1 MKKEVALNKIHEALA
16 LLEESFREEIDAF
29 NTFYADIE
37 TLKKITSVQDEKIAC
52 LEAENHT
59 QEQKIIYLENKL
71 DKQQEKN
78 ERIVRI
84 LMED

>member
-16 LLEESFREEIDAF
+16 LLEESFREEVEVF
-29 NTFYADIE
+29 NTIYEDIK
-37 TLKKITSVQDEKIAC
+37 TLKNITSAQDERITC
-52 LEAENHT
+52 LEVENHN

-78 ERIVRI
+78 ERIARI

>member
-16 LLEESFREEIDAF
+16 LLEESFREEVEIF
-29 NTFYADIE
+29 NTIYADIK
-37 TLKKITSVQDEKIAC
+37 TLKNITSAQDERIAC
-52 LEAENHT
+52 LEVENHT

-78 ERIVRI
+78 ERIARI